1 MSSVLRLLRLT
12 HFSNAPDLVS
22 KGDSHMSRLNFSSLL
37 LLSFLLLSLPILAA
51 AQTAVPTPQV
61 IAPAV
66 KQPLEVAG
74 HSKLYCAGYIRL
86 QRLPHLPEI
95 VGALEE
101 QEQRTFSDN
110 EVVYI
115 NAGSQQGIKE
125 GQTFQ
130 IIRPRGE
137 VKGVHREKKGFL
149 GTYIQEVGQL
159 TVLHVRENVSEAQVV
174 TSCGDVVM
182 LGDLLTSI
190 PDRVSPLQRTEGD
203 IDRFAAP
210 TNKQKGR
217 LMMAKDS
224 REMMSNNDV
233 VYIDLGVE
241 DNVKPGDYLTIYR
254 PLGTGNITRVDDEE
268 QARNRAT
275 GFQSDRFRGGGFSN
289 QATRAKDKTAFV
301 NAEGRYRYRPITTR
315 EIKKHRPQMPR
326 KVVGE
331 MVIIDVQT
339 RTATAVITRVVGEVH
354 TGDWVEIQ

>member
-1 MSSVLRLLRLT
+1 
-12 HFSNAPDLVS
+12 
-22 KGDSHMSRLNFSSLL
+22 MSRLNFSSVLL
-37 LLSFLLLSLPILAA
+37 LLSLLLSLPIFAN
-51 AQTAVPTPQV
+51 AQTPVPKPQV
-61 IAPAV
+61 IVPAA

-74 HSKLYCAGYIRL
+74 HSKLFCAGYIRL
-86 QRLPHLPEI
+86 QRLPRMPEI

-101 QEQRTFSDN
+101 QEQRTFSDG
-110 EVVYI
+110 EIVYV

-125 GQTFQ
+125 GQNFQ
-130 IIRPRGE
+130 IIRPRGD

-159 TVLHVRENVSEAQVV
+159 TVIHVRENVSEAQIV
-174 TSCGDVVM
+174 TSCGDFVM
-182 LGDLLTSI
+182 LGDLLTGI

-203 IDRFAAP
+203 FDRFAAP
-210 TNKQKGR
+210 TGKPTGR

-224 REMMSNNDV
+224 REMVSKNDV

-254 PLGTGNITRVDDEE
+254 PLGTGNITRVDNEE

-275 GFQSDRFRGGGFSN
+275 GFQSDRFRGGGFS
-289 QATRAKDKTAFV
+289 TEGMRAKDSTAFV

-315 EIKKHRPQMPR
+315 EVKKHRPKMPR
-326 KVVGE
+326 KLVGE
-331 MVIIDVQT
+331 MVIVDVQT
-339 RTATAVITRVVGEVH
+339 RTATAIITRAVGEVH